1 MHSEPHRADLR
12 LACKEALAYSKF
24 VWLACLMTSGVGAII
39 GVIPFALLLRGSAD
53 SLVSNPRPPGGVV
66 PLAPD
71 GWSEDDA
78 DVVDKPVFLAFWSL
92 KYFWC
97 VIAEYVPVS
106 IALLSNVDKSDAYKP
121 VSLCVLGVITT
132 FSVNMWKLS
141 VESNGIP
148 LDDTLVTTL
157 EVMTWAVNIGVNT
170 VSMLVCTE
178 YGFRCSAFLPA
189 VGLSCLCPLLH
200 ILVNMG
206 VDIYMTFPD
215 QILVRL
221 FVCGALMSC
230 LRPVTVEV
238 VLILT
243 KYVPALRGTR
253 GQAWLCIYISTSIM
267 AVVQLLQVSANDS
280 LAAFIC
286 YVACCLNEICRNCAL
301 LSGSSEVRVLLK
313 KVKRVYWNLRSM
325 MDKETSAVESAT
337 VIEVAVVP
345 AAPSCKR
352 VTDSSEKAHIKEQG
366 ADDMENVLR
375 ELVTVCNIMEGSAII
390 WLTML
395 FCLVPANPYDVGG
408 EAAHVNATLLH
419 GAMGLIVE
427 VLCDFFCYFI
437 ACQRQQLA
445 VSVNQFNETTTGS
458 VTKGLAAL
466 GVFTIVLAMCME
478 AVGHVYEELC
488 PTPLANS
495 TTLKSLSVCP

>member
-221 FVCGALMSC
+221 FVCGALMSF

-238 VLILT
+238 VLILA

-301 LSGSSEVRVLLK
+301 LSGTSEVRLALNKLRMVC
-313 KVKRVYWNLRSM
+313 WSLRSRI
-325 MDKETSAVESAT
+325 DNKIAVESVA
-337 VIEVAVVP
+337 VVEVGVVP
-345 AAPSCKR
+345 AAPTQKG
-352 VTDSSEKAHIKEQG
+352 VTDSGETHMKEQD

-408 EAAHVNATLLH
+408 EAAHMTATLLH

-427 VLCDFFCYFI
+427 VLCDFVCYFV
-437 ACQRQQLA
+437 ACQRHQLA
-445 VSVNQFNETTTGS
+445 VSMNQFTATTTGS
-458 VTKGLAAL
+458 VTKALAAL